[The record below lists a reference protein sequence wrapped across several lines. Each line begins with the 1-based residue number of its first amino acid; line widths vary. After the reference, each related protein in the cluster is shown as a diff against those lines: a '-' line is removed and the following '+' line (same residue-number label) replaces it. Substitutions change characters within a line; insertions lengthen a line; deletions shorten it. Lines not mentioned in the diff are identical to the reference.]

1 MPMPLLDVI
10 DVIASRGRLMR
21 PNCRNAVIVRMRA
34 GDLGVMSAFR
44 KNNFEELCT
53 SKGSGTLVAGGLL
66 STKTLQA
73 PQRLPAIGGA

>member
-1 MPMPLLDVI
+1 MPLLDVI

-21 PNCRNAVIVRMRA
+21 PNCRNPVIVRMRA

-53 SKGSGTLVAGGLL
+53 IKGSGTLVAAAFYRQKL
-66 STKTLQA
+66 SN
-73 PQRLPAIGGA
+73 RLSV